1 MAKDEQ
7 VGFHKGALAT
17 LIKERQEMTR
27 IITIVDQLIQMH
39 MKALKDLGIDIEK
52 EVKETEELLKK
63 STEPK
68 RKGEDIADKLF

>member
-1 MAKDEQ
+1 MAKEEQ
-7 VGFHKGALAT
+7 IGFHKGSLAT

-39 MKALKDLGIDIEK
+39 IKALKDLGIDIEK

-63 STEPK
+63 AKEPK
-68 RKGEDIADKLF
+68 KFDEDIADKLF

>member
-52 EVKETEELLKK
+52 EVKETEELMKK